1 VPTRE
6 GIDEQIAALAGRQQ
20 GNVTHAQLTRLG
32 LGKAAITYR
41 AKTGRLH
48 REHQGVYGVGRRART
63 PLERASAAVLA
74 CGPGAALC
82 GPSAFTL
89 WGFDK
94 RWRFPVHVCSLD
106 PRAPTPRV
114 R

>member
-1 VPTRE
+1 V
-6 GIDEQIAALAGRQQ
+6 DELDGRIKELARRQQ
-20 GNVTHAQLTRLG
+20 GNITRAQLIRLG
-32 LGKAAITYR
+32 LGKAAIAYR
-41 AKTGRLH
+41 ARTGRLH
-48 REHQGVYGVGRRART
+48 REHRGVYSVGRPART
-63 PLERASAAVLA
+63 ALERASAAVLA
-74 CGPGAALC
+74 CGRQAALSHE
-82 GPSAFTL
+82 SAFTL